1 MSIDRTEFHAYSG
14 YIFDFDGTLADT
26 MGVWR
31 TLVER
36 YLVEKGFSLSEERMR
51 EVMNTT
57 SRHGLEGGGR
67 IVFGQ
72 LGITD
77 DPHEIALRWTRE
89 CVAEYENNVSLKP
102 SALELLQQL
111 KAKGKKLAIATS
123 GGPTP
128 LNAALRKNGCDH
140 LFDAIVCAAE
150 VTDQGK
156 RVPDVFLESARRLGC
171 TVEDCVVLEDIADNA
186 RVASAAGFAVIGVK
200 DEGAQQNEA
209 QLRSIADG
217 FVMSFDE
224 LI

>member
-1 MSIDRTEFHAYSG
+1 MINRNDFHRFSG

-36 YLVEKGFSLSEERMR
+36 YLIEKGFNLGEERMR

-57 SRHGLEGGGR
+57 SRHGLEGGAR
-67 IVFGQ
+67 IVFDQ

-77 DPHEIALRWTRE
+77 DPKDAALRWTRE

-102 SALELLQQL
+102 HAFELLQQL
-111 KAKGKKLAIATS
+111 KSQGKSLSIATS
-123 GGPTP
+123 GGPAP
-128 LNAALRKNGCDH
+128 LTAALRKNGCDH

-156 RVPDVFLESARRLGC
+156 RVPDVFLESARRMGC
-171 TVEDCVVLEDIADNA
+171 TVKDCVVLEDIADNA
-186 RVASAAGFAVIGVK
+186 RVAKAAGFAVIGVK
-200 DEGAQQNEA
+200 DEGAQQDEA
-209 QLRSIADG
+209 QLRAISDS
-217 FVMSFDE
+217 FVMGFDE
-224 LI
+224 LL